1 MRLKHFLGGVRESID
16 PLYAKSVMR
25 FRIKKWSSKLQLT
38 FNQIVIPRGRQI
50 SLSSSLII
58 TGDAIENEVIISFVK
73 VPDKCLNLPLYKKW
87 SFPLRISSVDVTK
100 NAYKTSFIVQCLW
113 AGRVFWMSESPW
125 AGGSGRDR

>member
-1 MRLKHFLGGVRESID
+1 
-16 PLYAKSVMR
+16 MR

-73 VPDKCLNLPLYKKW
+73 VPDKCLNLPLYK
-87 SFPLRISSVDVTK
+87 
-100 NAYKTSFIVQCLW
+100 
-113 AGRVFWMSESPW
+113 
-125 AGGSGRDR
+125 